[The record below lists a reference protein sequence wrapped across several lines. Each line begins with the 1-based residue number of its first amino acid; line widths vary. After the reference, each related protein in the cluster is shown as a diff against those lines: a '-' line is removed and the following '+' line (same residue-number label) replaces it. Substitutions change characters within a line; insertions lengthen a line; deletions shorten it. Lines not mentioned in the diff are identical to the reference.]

1 MLGETNIARDAASI
15 GVESQVEIDAKKRV
29 TEEEAAARLQFYK
42 GMFPGHTDD
51 QLASL
56 MALGPGEHGQG
67 RFTAK
72 EPWQYRFG
80 AENPN
85 GVWVS
90 PEDQKERMSHD
101 NAAHN
106 APTIDPINSISMTPY
121 DWSQTAAYEWLVLK
135 NIGDPNNNAWPELYM
150 EGYRIK
156 VDPVNPDNPDAARNA
171 HIIPPD
177 DISVDNIGEG
187 DRQRLNNAFNVAMN
201 PLNQMAPM
209 LMDESNEIVSGDMQD
224 ATGNMHQW
232 MLKLYNEQVKQTGGP
247 VSAQYVANEIFN
259 RYGNSLLSLQQNET
273 RIRADEL
280 LNANADEYKDIIKNS
295 GYTGQELLDIYNNFR
310 DRIILSG
317 DNPDDEFII
326 DTGNSFIME
335 AIGEAIADSQVF
347 KNYEQQLESEGGEV
361 VAGEGI
367 LDNPDANPKIAQF
380 NSNEANRELEEATER
395 VTDLTIKLEEAITA
409 LGGTAGL
416 DPVFG
421 VDLGQDTA
429 RKVRSLTEGL
439 RAAEAALAEAKATA
453 AALSVDG

>member
-1 MLGETNIARDAASI
+1 VIGSRIARA
-15 GVESQVEIDAKKRV
+15 Q
-29 TEEEAAARLQFYK
+29 
-42 GMFPGHTDD
+42 DD
-51 QLASL
+51 
-56 MALGPGEHGQG
+56 
-67 RFTAK
+67 R
-72 EPWQYRFG
+72 
-80 AENPN
+80 
-85 GVWVS
+85 
-90 PEDQKERMSHD
+90 
-101 NAAHN
+101 
-106 APTIDPINSISMTPY
+106 
-121 DWSQTAAYEWLVLK
+121 
-135 NIGDPNNNAWPELYM
+135 
-150 EGYRIK
+150 
-156 VDPVNPDNPDAARNA
+156 
-171 HIIPPD
+171 
-177 DISVDNIGEG
+177 SVDNIGEG
-187 DRQRLNNAFNVAMN
+187 GRQRLNDAFNIAMN
-201 PLNQMAPM
+201 PLNVLAPV
-209 LMDESNEIVSGDMQD
+209 LMDGTNTIVSGDMQD

-232 MLKLYNEQVKQTGGP
+232 MLKLYNEKVEDGGP
-247 VSAQYVANEIFN
+247 VSEQYVANEIFN

-326 DTGNSFIME
+326 NTGNSFRME

-367 LDNPDANPKIAQF
+367 LPNPNANPKIAQY
-380 NSNEANRELEEATER
+380 NSDVANLDLEKATER
-395 VTDLTIKLEEAITA
+395 VADLTIKLEEAITA

-453 AALSVDG
+453 AALRVDG